1 MIKIEHRKIVPIAA
15 KVSAGKS
22 MFLNVLYNI
31 NFLEC
36 KAGIATKFVNILRYN
51 PNINSPCF
59 YHLKI
64 VKEGNDYIFYKDL
77 NSEEVS
83 GEEKIK
89 EEIKNINNEL
99 AAKLMI
105 EYEEIF
111 YMTEINEAPFFRD
124 KDYLLSHDLC
134 DIPGLS
140 EYNGTNGENDNNK
153 INKNEINNDVKDREF
168 EEKLKK
174 GEEEFGLVIN
184 KKEKKKEKE
193 KEKEKKEDSIKN
205 EIRAEDDIFYDINI
219 ENENSYTTKIFNIIK
234 AYVDGAIIVLSV
246 ENYNFPENFQL
257 IAKLHKVTQKK
268 INNFLIIL
276 NKIDLS
282 QNPDDDIEKCKG
294 LLIQNFPKCKTFNI
308 NLNTFIAIS
317 TYQLQNELL
326 MSKDFKYLINYHYF
340 NFVSKNKETNKQQNT
355 PLDKTFINHLTD
367 ILKVNGINKEEI
379 KKRVEELNNSEKID
393 QINQELQSIVKN
405 LKNYFKNF
413 EINIGITEN
422 DFINYKNINFLDD
435 DDDEDENF
443 QVNNNENIKP
453 SDIIK
458 ILYILHHENKLIP
471 SFSKE
476 TNKLLDYFTKYK
488 EIKLFEESKTET
500 NIYSQMNIFKIINSL
515 NILLQIVQESKI
527 DINVISDL
535 INEISLTIKY
545 LKYYEFIYIPFLG
558 PSNSGK
564 TTLINGI
571 IGKDIL
577 PTKMGEC
584 TKRGIIIKYSNSDEI
599 IIRKANFK
607 ELKIAQKTFYYFES
621 DNIIGKGIAQVKE
634 TLKGL
639 NYSFTEKKEDYF
651 YEISTKIKLFDD
663 MGLDDNQK
671 NMIYLID
678 FPGYGTKNVSENE
691 INRVMSICNSF
702 IFVVKNSVIK
712 ENKTEKILN
721 EIFTQA
727 KEQKKKSSSQ
737 YAKSCLFVFNNE
749 EAINPTDR
757 DINKAKSDIQK
768 IINGLDIDSI
778 NLCFFNAKYY
788 SKYCSNLSYFFNLKN
803 TFSNELKNFSYYNN
817 SIYIYPEMIK
827 SKICTFCDYFSK
839 LLTQNIKKLGFEEV
853 KQDQKSDEIVKKEI
867 DEIFN
872 EFSNSKNFG
881 NGSKFKEK
889 FIKLISFVRENIN
902 NLNINKESNIEEL
915 KNCFSLQIFFAN
927 EDIQQYIIGKIDE
940 ITSILDLFFR
950 KDITQREKD
959 LKEKENF
966 RKRMEQIL
974 NDLTNHFVQS
984 IKQVF
989 SIEAF
994 KKKIEKSLKGKEEIF
1009 IQQLESKNYEQ
1020 ILEEIDYE
1028 IKINLK
1034 ELNEKIKN
1042 FFDESEKKPLELYNE
1057 ANSLTQ
1063 KFSDGK
1069 LNFPELSTFRDKFAK
1084 VFGNKNKN
1092 IDEQIFDEIKIASK
1106 DMDKIYEKKG
1116 FKEWIFS
1123 YIFSDNYLKNVYDL
1137 ILDTFINKIN
1147 YILNLI
1153 IQEYEDYIEH
1163 IKNLIVANF
1172 KSTLIQFNKEQKK
1185 YWDTLSTTYEDIRSS
1200 IIDIKL
1206 KINDEIYVSNSTKK

>member
-15 KVSAGKS
+15 MISAGKS

-31 NFLEC
+31 NFLEY
-36 KAGIATKFVNILRYN
+36 KAVIATKFVNILRYN

-99 AAKLMI
+99 AAKLKI
-105 EYEEIF
+105 EYEDLF
-111 YMTEINEAPFFRD
+111 YMTEINEAPFFKD

-140 EYNGTNGENDNNK
+140 EYNGPNGENEKNK
-153 INKNEINNDVKDREF
+153 INENEINNDAKDREF

-184 KKEKKKEKE
+184 KKENE
-193 KEKEKKEDSIKN
+193 EKEKKEDSIKN
-205 EIRAEDDIFYDINI
+205 EIKIEDDIFYDINI

-234 AYVDGAIIVLSV
+234 AYIDGAIIVLSI
-246 ENYNFPENFQL
+246 ENYNFTENFRL
-257 IAKLHKVTQKK
+257 IAKLYKVTQKK
-268 INNFLIIL
+268 ISNFLIIL

-282 QNPDDDIEKCKG
+282 QNPDEDIEKCKG

-326 MSKDFKYLINYHYF
+326 MSNEFKYLINYHYF
-340 NFVSKNKETNKQQNT
+340 NYVSKIKETNKQQNT

-379 KKRVEELNNSEKID
+379 KKRVEELNSSEKID
-393 QINQELQSIVKN
+393 QINQELQSIIKN
-405 LKNYFKNF
+405 LKNYFQNF
-413 EINIGITEN
+413 EINIGVTED
-422 DFINYKNINFLDD
+422 DFSNCKNINLLDD

-443 QVNNNENIKP
+443 QINNDENFKP

-458 ILYILHHENKLIP
+458 ILYILHHEKKLIP

-476 TNKLLDYFTKYK
+476 TNELLDYFTKNK
-488 EIKLFEESKTET
+488 EIQLFEESKTET
-500 NIYSQMNIFKIINSL
+500 NIYSQMNVFEIMNSL
-515 NILLQIVQESKI
+515 EILLQIIKESKI
-527 DINVISDL
+527 DINLINDL
-535 INEISLTIKY
+535 INEISLTIQY

-607 ELKIAQKTFYYFES
+607 ELKISQKTFYYFES
-621 DNIIGKGIAQVKE
+621 DNIIGKGISQVKE
-634 TLKGL
+634 TLNGL
-639 NYSFTEKKEDYF
+639 NYIFTDKNEDYF

-663 MGLDDNQK
+663 IGLDDNQK

-691 INRVMSICNSF
+691 INKVMSICNSF

-721 EIFTQA
+721 QIFTQA

-737 YAKSCLFVFNNE
+737 YVKSCLFVFNNE
-749 EAINPTDR
+749 EAINPTDN
-757 DINKAKSDIQK
+757 DIMKAKSDIQK
-768 IINGLDIDSI
+768 IINGLDTDSI

-788 SKYCSNLSYFFNLKN
+788 SRYCSDLSYFFNLKN
-803 TFSNELKNFSYYNN
+803 TFSNEFKNFSSYNN
-817 SIYIYPEMIK
+817 SIYIFPEMIK
-827 SKICTFCDYFSK
+827 SKIYKTFCEYFSK
-839 LLTQNIKKLGFEEV
+839 LLIQKIKQLGFKEV
-853 KQDQKSDEIVKKEI
+853 DQKQKSDENVKNEI

-872 EFSNSKNFG
+872 ELSNSKNFG

-889 FIKLISFVRENIN
+889 FIKLISFARENIN
-902 NLNINKESNIEEL
+902 NLKIFKESNIEEL
-915 KNCFSLQIFFAN
+915 KSCFSLQIFFAN
-927 EDIQQYIIGKIDE
+927 EDIQQYIVGKIDE

-950 KDITQREKD
+950 KDITEREKD

-966 RKRMEQIL
+966 RKKMEQIQ
-974 NDLTNHFVQS
+974 NDLTNNFVQL
-984 IKQVF
+984 IKQIV
-989 SIEAF
+989 SIDTF
-994 KKKIEKSLKGKEEIF
+994 KTKIKNSLKDKEAIF
-1009 IQQLESKNYEQ
+1009 IQKLESKNYEQ
-1020 ILEEIDYE
+1020 ILEEIDNE

-1034 ELNEKIKN
+1034 ELNKRIKD
-1042 FFDESEKKPLELYNE
+1042 FFDETEKKPLELYNE
-1057 ANSLTQ
+1057 ANSLVQ

-1069 LNFPELSTFRDKFAK
+1069 VNFPELSSFRDKFAQ

-1092 IDEQIFDEIKIASK
+1092 IDEQIFNEIKIASK

-1123 YIFSDNYLKNVYDL
+1123 YIFDDNYLKNVYDL
-1137 ILDTFINKIN
+1137 ILDTFTNKIN
-1147 YILNLI
+1147 YILKLI
-1153 IQEYEDYIEH
+1153 IEEYEDYINH
-1163 IKNLIVANF
+1163 IKNLIKANVQ
-1172 KSTLIQFNKEQKK
+1172 STCVQFNKEQKK

-1206 KINDEIYVSNSTKK
+1206 KIKD